1 MDKSNWMNVVMKTA
15 VSGLDISET
24 GLDANMILN
33 AVNEENVGNQNET
46 LSVDEEYNLWR
57 SNVPLMYDFVSETE
71 LVWPSLTIQWLPHGK
86 GPISRNIQQMIL
98 GTHTS
103 GEEPNYLKIAA
114 ITLPDEVVDSDE
126 DDTDGMSIDR
136 NDQVYENDNS
146 KDKEDYVQSNIRI
159 MQKFQHEEEVNRARY
174 MPQNPNII
182 ATINGL
188 GLVSIFDRDSDQC
201 KAIKTLKYHK
211 DNGYGLSF
219 NPNWEGYLLS
229 GSDDHTIALWDLN
242 KDAKPVHIW
251 GEGIHKDIVND
262 CKWNEFNKNIFGSV
276 SEDLTLKIH
285 DLRSNDRHNFD
296 SSISF
301 SSECVFNTIA
311 FSKHSE
317 YLFGAAGTDSYV
329 HLFDMR
335 KIQEPLHSMSGH
347 QDAVTN
353 LEFFEHKD
361 GILMSS
367 GSDRRAIIWDINE
380 IGKEQVF
387 DDAEDAS
394 PEVVM
399 IHGGH
404 KSPVNDMSINSNIPW
419 LMATCEENNIVQVWK
434 GSKRLPTIG
443 GLPKLNETLYREL
456 LDN

>member
-1 MDKSNWMNVVMKTA
+1 MDRSKLMNAFMEAAASGMNV
-15 VSGLDISET
+15 SET

-33 AVNEENVGNQNET
+33 VTNGNNIDNKNET
-46 LSVDEEYNLWR
+46 LSMDEEYDLWR

-71 LVWPSLTIQWLPHGK
+71 LVWPSLTIQWLPYGK
-86 GPISRNIQQMIL
+86 GPISRNTQQMIL

-114 ITLPDEVVDSDE
+114 ITLPDEVVNSDG
-126 DDTDGMSIDR
+126 DDADGTSING
-136 NDQVYENDNS
+136 NDEVYENGDN
-146 KDKEDYVQSNIRI
+146 KEDYVQSNIRI
-159 MQKFQHEEEVNRARY
+159 IQKFQHEEEVTRARY

-188 GLVSIFDRDSDQC
+188 GLVSIFDRDSDQH
-201 KAIKTLKYHK
+201 KAIKTFKYHK

-229 GSDDHTIALWDLN
+229 GSDDHTMALWDIN
-242 KDAKPVHIW
+242 KSVVPVRVW
-251 GEGIHKDIVND
+251 DDVTHKNIVND
-262 CKWNEFNKNIFGSV
+262 CKWNEFNKNIFASV

-285 DLRSNDRHNFD
+285 DLRSNNTHN
-296 SSISF
+296 SNANISL
-301 SSECVFNTIA
+301 SVECAYNTIA

-317 YLFGAAGTDSYV
+317 YLFAAAGTDFYV

-335 KIQEPLHSMSGH
+335 NIQEPLHSMSGH

-353 LEFFEHKD
+353 LDFFEHKD

-367 GSDRRAIIWDINE
+367 GNDRRAIIWDIND

-394 PEVVM
+394 PELVM
-399 IHGGH
+399 MHGGH
-404 KSPVNDMSINSNIPW
+404 RSPVNDMSINPNIPW
-419 LMATCEENNIVQVWK
+419 LMATCEENNVVQVWK
-434 GSKRLPTIG
+434 GSRRLPTIG
-443 GLPKLNETLYREL
+443 GTPKLDEALLQEL
-456 LDN
+456 LEN

>member
-1 MDKSNWMNVVMKTA
+1 MDRSKLINSFMEAAASKI
-15 VSGLDISET
+15 DISKT
-24 GLDANMILN
+24 GLDVSTILN
-33 AVNEENVGNQNET
+33 IANGNDENGQNEP
-46 LSVDEEYNLWR
+46 LSVDEEYDLWR

-71 LVWPSLTIQWLPHGK
+71 LVWPSLTVQWLPHGK
-86 GPISRNIQQMIL
+86 GPISKNTQQMIL

-114 ITLPDEVVDSDE
+114 ITLPDEVVNSD
-126 DDTDGMSIDR
+126 DDISIDNDNEANR
-136 NDQVYENDNS
+136 NDD
-146 KDKEDYVQSNIRI
+146 DRDDYVHSNIRI
-159 MQKFQHEEEVNRARY
+159 IQKFQHEEEVTRARY

-188 GLVSIFDRDSDQC
+188 GLVSIFDRDSDQS

-211 DNGYGLSF
+211 ENGYGLSF
-219 NPNWEGYLLS
+219 NPNFEGYLLS
-229 GSDDHTIALWDLN
+229 GSDDHTMALWDIN
-242 KDAKPVHIW
+242 KGAPVRVW
-251 GEGIHKDIVND
+251 GESTHKDIVND

-285 DLRSNDRHNFD
+285 DLRNNSIHNHDFD
-296 SSISF
+296 VSLSVKSAY
-301 SSECVFNTIA
+301 NTIA

-317 YLFGAAGTDSYV
+317 YLFAAAGTDCYV

-335 KIQEPLHSMSGH
+335 NVKETLHSMSGH

-367 GSDRRAIIWDINE
+367 GSDRRAIIWDIND

-394 PEVVM
+394 PEMVM
-399 IHGGH
+399 MHSGH
-404 KSPVNDMSINSNIPW
+404 RSPINDMSINPNIPW
-419 LMATCEENNIVQVWK
+419 LMATCEEENIVQVWK
-434 GSKRLPTIG
+434 GSRRLPTIG
-443 GLPKLNETLYREL
+443 GAPKLDEKLFQKMLKN
-456 LDN
+456 

>member
-1 MDKSNWMNVVMKTA
+1 MDRSKLMNAFMEA
-15 VSGLDISET
+15 AASGMDISKT
-24 GLDANMILN
+24 GLDANIILN
-33 AVNEENVGNQNET
+33 GANEDNINNENEP
-46 LSVDEEYNLWR
+46 LSVDEEYDLWR

-71 LVWPSLTIQWLPHGK
+71 LVWPSLTIQWLPYGK
-86 GPISRNIQQMIL
+86 GPVSRNTQQMIL

-114 ITLPDEVVDSDE
+114 ITLPDEVVNGYG
-126 DDTDGMSIDR
+126 DDDDDDGMSIDS
-136 NDQVYENDNS
+136 NDKVYENSDN
-146 KDKEDYVQSNIRI
+146 KEDYVQSNIRI
-159 MQKFQHEEEVNRARY
+159 IQKFQHEEEVTRARY

-182 ATINGL
+182 ATINGS
-188 GLVSIFDRDSDQC
+188 GLVSIFDRYSDQHT
-201 KAIKTLKYHK
+201 AIKTLKYHK
-211 DNGYGLSF
+211 DNGYGLCF

-229 GSDDHTIALWDLN
+229 GSDDHTMALWDIN
-242 KDAKPVHIW
+242 KGITPVRVW
-251 GEGIHKDIVND
+251 GDTTHKDIVND
-262 CKWNEFNKNIFGSV
+262 CKWNEFNKNMFASV
-276 SEDLTLKIH
+276 SEDLTLQII
-285 DLRSNDRHNFD
+285 DLRNNSKHK
-296 SSISF
+296 SISNTSF
-301 SSECVFNTIA
+301 SVKCPYNTIA

-317 YLFGAAGTDSYV
+317 YLFAAAGTDCYV
-329 HLFDMR
+329 HLFDLR
-335 KIQEPLHSMSGH
+335 NIQEPLHSMSGH

-367 GSDRRAIIWDINE
+367 GSDRRAIVWDLNE

-404 KSPVNDMSINSNIPW
+404 KSPINDMSINPNIPW

-434 GSKRLPTIG
+434 GSRRLPTIG
-443 GLPKLNETLYREL
+443 GAPKLDEAL
-456 LDN
+456 LQKLHEN